1 MLSRWRMQEQHSGE
15 KGLPQMQY
23 AFLELPKY
31 EAGDAPGTLIEKWAY
46 FFREAKNL
54 NVVPDALSEGPFR
67 DALEVSRTAGF
78 SADEGEACH
87 YCPRAGGVR
96 AGHAKNRPKEP
107 AAVTTPGAI
116 STRRPGVLTAAGSCC
131 APPTPIWDSRA
142 MSAPGWQSRTRAARS
157 RSSGRRARPKV
168 AWKGRLEGR
177 QEGRSEGIAEGKR
190 ETLLRLLVRRGIAL
204 AEEDQARV
212 AACTDT
218 ATLDRWFDR
227 ALEAT
232 TAAEVF
238 A

>member
-1 MLSRWRMQEQHSGE
+1 MAEQDARGALAIERQEGKAE
-15 KGLPQMQY
+15 GR
-23 AFLELPKY
+23 LE
-31 EAGDAPGTLIEKWAY
+31 
-46 FFREAKNL
+46 
-54 NVVPDALSEGPFR
+54 
-67 DALEVSRTAGF
+67 
-78 SADEGEACH
+78 
-87 YCPRAGGVR
+87 
-96 AGHAKNRPKEP
+96 
-107 AAVTTPGAI
+107 
-116 STRRPGVLTAAGSCC
+116 
-131 APPTPIWDSRA
+131 
-142 MSAPGWQSRTRAARS
+142 
-157 RSSGRRARPKV
+157 
-168 AWKGRLEGR
+168 GRLEGR